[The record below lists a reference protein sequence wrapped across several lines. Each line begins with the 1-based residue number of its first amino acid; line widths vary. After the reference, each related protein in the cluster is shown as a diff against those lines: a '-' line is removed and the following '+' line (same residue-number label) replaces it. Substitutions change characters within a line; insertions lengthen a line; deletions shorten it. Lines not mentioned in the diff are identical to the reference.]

1 MKMGE
6 LVDFVSWKKRK
17 EEETIAKELAE
28 IAELRAEVR
37 RMMDDLGDVET
48 GPYHLTEDEKSWMT
62 RMTEIMLTSL
72 NGYGD
77 WPIDSSD
84 M

>member
-6 LVDFVSWKKRK
+6 LIDFVAWKKQK
-17 EEETIAKELAE
+17 ASVAQAKELAE
-28 IAELRAEVR
+28 IAELREEVKR
-37 RMMDDLGDVET
+37 LMDDMGEPEV
-48 GPYHLTEDEKSWMT
+48 GPYYISDDEKSWMR

-72 NGYGD
+72 DGYDD

>member
-6 LVDFVSWKKRK
+6 LIDFVAWKKKRAD
-17 EEETIAKELAE
+17 EAHAKELSE
-28 IAELRAEVR
+28 IAELREELR
-37 RMMDDLGDVET
+37 RMMDELGEPEL
-48 GPYHLTEDEKSWMT
+48 GPYHMTEEEHGWMK

-72 NGYGD
+72 SGYDD